1 MGKKLKKNIKKI
13 CHSPPYFPFKDTPF
27 ALSMGL
33 VKVPNSDWF
42 KIFDLK
48 ERALQLEAKRNFLA
62 SIHKDVFMADASA
75 LAASTEV
82 LNLMLENLTTYRPD
96 LYVINN
102 NIIKLKPHKYF
113 EGEEFLTN
121 LNANGIHPLDLA
133 ARLVQEDLL
142 IMLPP
147 NKKQKGWWLAAG
159 SLTFPSRWNLKK
171 KFRKIMDTIHA
182 PVPFYKGELETPTNN
197 FFDKMPYDDIFE
209 RHNWSLHDTPSL
221 RQDGTKPF
229 VEKTG
234 INSKNAG
241 EHLWLR
247 VERQTLKKLQR
258 TGAIL
263 FTIRTYVDP
272 LKEIVNFE
280 GVAKRLNIALSFLPP
295 EMHAYK
301 NNNDFLD
308 SVQKY
313 LEQFES

>member
-1 MGKKLKKNIKKI
+1 MEKESNKNIKRI
-13 CHSPPYFPFKDTPF
+13 SHSPPHFPFEDPSL

-33 VKVPNSDWF
+33 QKVSNSDWF
-42 KIFDLK
+42 EISDLK

-75 LAASTEV
+75 LTASIDV
-82 LNLMLENLTTYRPD
+82 LNLMLINLTTYQPD
-96 LYVINN
+96 LYSLKN

-121 LNANGIHPLDLA
+121 LNTNGMHPLDLA

-159 SLTFPSRWNLKK
+159 SLAFPSRWNLKD
-171 KFRKIMDTIHA
+171 KFRKTMDAIHA
-182 PVPFYKGELETPTNN
+182 PVPFYKDELKTPTNN
-197 FFDKMPYDDIFE
+197 FFDKMPYDEIFA
-209 RHNWSLHDTPSL
+209 RRNWSLHDTPSL
-221 RQDGTKPF
+221 RQNGAKPF

-241 EHLWLR
+241 ERLWLR
-247 VERQTLKKLQR
+247 VERQTLRKLKR

-263 FTIRTYVDP
+263 FTIRIYIDP
-272 LKEIVNFE
+272 LKEIVKFE
-280 GVAKRLNIALSFLPP
+280 GVAKRLNKALSVLPL
-295 EMHAYK
+295 EMQAYK
-301 NNNDFLD
+301 QNNTFSD

-313 LEQFES
+313 LDQF

>member
-1 MGKKLKKNIKKI
+1 MGKELKKNIKKTS
-13 CHSPPYFPFKDTPF
+13 HSPPYFPFDDTPF
-27 ALSMGL
+27 TLSMGL
-33 VKVPNSDWF
+33 LKVSNSDWF
-42 KIFDLK
+42 EIFDLK
-48 ERALQLEAKRNFLA
+48 ERALQLKAKRNFLA

-75 LAASTEV
+75 LTASIEV

-96 LYVINN
+96 LYLLKN

-113 EGEEFLTN
+113 EGEEFLTD
-121 LNANGIHPLDLA
+121 LNTNGMHPLDLA

-142 IMLPP
+142 IMFPP

-159 SLTFPSRWNLKK
+159 SLTFPSRWNLKE
-171 KFRKIMDTIHA
+171 KFRKIMDAIHA
-182 PVPFYKGELETPTNN
+182 PVPFYKDELETPTNN
-197 FFDKMPYDDIFE
+197 FFDKMPYDDIFA

-221 RQDGTKPF
+221 RQNETKPF

-241 EHLWLR
+241 ERLWLR
-247 VERQTLKKLQR
+247 VERQTLRKLQR

-263 FTIRTYVDP
+263 FTIRTYIDP
-272 LKEIVNFE
+272 LKEIVKFE
-280 GVAKRLNIALSFLPP
+280 GVAKRLNKALSVLPP

-301 NNNDFLD
+301 HNNVFSD

-313 LEQFES
+313 LKQF

>member
-1 MGKKLKKNIKKI
+1 MEKESRKDIKRI
-13 CHSPPYFPFKDTPF
+13 SHSPPHFPFEDPPL

-33 VKVPNSDWF
+33 QKVSNSDWF
-42 KIFDLK
+42 EIFDLQ

-75 LAASTEV
+75 LKASIDV
-82 LNLMLENLTTYRPD
+82 LNLMLLNLTTYQPD
-96 LYVINN
+96 LYSLKN

-159 SLTFPSRWNLKK
+159 SLAFPSCWNLKD
-171 KFRKIMDTIHA
+171 KFRKTMDAIHA
-182 PVPFYKGELETPTNN
+182 PVPFYKDALKTPTNN
-197 FFDKMPYDDIFE
+197 FFNNMPYDDIFA
-209 RHNWSLHDTPSL
+209 RCNWSLHDTPSL
-221 RQDGTKPF
+221 RQSRAKPF

-241 EHLWLR
+241 DRLWLR
-247 VERQTLKKLQR
+247 VERQTLRKLKR

-263 FTIRTYVDP
+263 FTIRIYIDP
-272 LKEIVNFE
+272 LKEIVKFD
-280 GVAKRLNIALSFLPP
+280 GVAKRLNKALSVLSP
-295 EMHAYK
+295 EMQAYK
-301 NNNDFLD
+301 QSNIFSD
-308 SVQKY
+308 SVRKY
-313 LEQFES
+313 LDQF